1 MTGIR
6 LTQLLRVALRNFRR
20 SRLQAALATLA
31 ALSGTGGIVVCSGYG
46 AAGRA
51 KIFDQ
56 FRRMGTNLVIVTPQ
70 QSRAVGGRARTGA
83 IVTTLREGDYKA
95 ILRAVPAIAASS
107 PTVATTLRL
116 RANDLTKNTT
126 VVGCLPDFFAIRS
139 WRADKGAL
147 FSAVDDAREQRVA
160 LLGTTTARDLFGTG
174 DPVGRRIILGSVPF
188 IVWGVLAERGQGVDA
203 ANEDAQVY
211 VPLKT
216 AMRRLLN
223 QDYFAS
229 ILLEINSWEAMDAGA
244 GDIASVL
251 TGRHRFVLFG
261 GPDFEVQNQKSL
273 IETQLAAFA
282 RLTFY
287 LRWIAASMVAVASL
301 GIFGVAWIAV
311 GNRRREI
318 GTCRAIGATAG
329 DMLAQYVAEG
339 IAGPVLGCAIGIAA
353 AWPAL
358 RIIDARV
365 GQPFLFSPELA
376 GYAFLAS
383 IALYTSA
390 TLATCWRTTRIR
402 PYAALRSE

>member
-6 LTQLLRVALRNFRR
+6 LTQLLRVGLRNFRR
-20 SRLQAALATLA
+20 SRLQAALATLS

-56 FRRMGTNLVIVTPQ
+56 FRSMGTNLVLVTPR

-83 IVTTLREGDYKA
+83 IATTLREGDYKA
-95 ILRAVPAIAASS
+95 ILRAVPEIAASS
-107 PTVATTLRL
+107 PTVATTLRM
-116 RANDLTKNTT
+116 RAGDLTKSTT
-126 VVGCLPDFFAIRS
+126 VVGCLPDFFVIRR
-139 WRADKGAL
+139 WGADKGAL
-147 FSAVDDAREQRVA
+147 FSAVDDATEQRVA

-174 DPVGRRIILGSVPF
+174 DPVGRRIILGSGPF
-188 IVWGVLAERGQGVDA
+188 IVSGVLAERGQGVDA
-203 ANEDAQVY
+203 ANEDTQVY

-229 ILLEINSWEAMDAGA
+229 ILVEINSWEAMDAGA
-244 GDIASVL
+244 GEIAGVL
-251 TGRHRFVLFG
+251 AGRHRFFLFG

-287 LRWIAASMVAVASL
+287 LRWIAVSMLAVASL

-318 GTCRAIGATAG
+318 GTCRAIGATAA
-329 DMLAQYVAEG
+329 DVLAQYAAEG
-339 IAGPVLGCAIGIAA
+339 IAGPALGCAAGIAA
-353 AWPAL
+353 AWPTL
-358 RIIDARV
+358 RIIDARI
-365 GQPFLFSPELA
+365 GQPFLFSPALA
-376 GYAFLAS
+376 GYAALVS

-402 PYAALRSE
+402 PSTALRSE

>member
-1 MTGIR
+1 MR
-6 LTQLLRVALRNFRR
+6 LAQLVRVALRNFCR

-56 FRRMGTNLVIVTPQ
+56 FRRMGTNLVIVTPR

-95 ILRAVPAIAASS
+95 ILRAVPNIASSS

-116 RANDLTKNTT
+116 RAGDLTKNTT
-126 VVGCLPDFFAIRS
+126 VVGCQPDFFTIRS
-139 WRADKGAL
+139 WGINKGEL
-147 FSAVDDAREQRVA
+147 FSAVDDARELRVA

-174 DPVGRRIILGSVPF
+174 DPVGRRLIIGSVPF
-188 IVWGVLAERGQGVDA
+188 IVSGVLAERGQGLDA

-211 VPLKT
+211 IPLKT
-216 AMRRLLN
+216 AMRRVLN
-223 QDYFAS
+223 QDYFS
-229 ILLEINSWEAMDAGA
+229 TILLEVNSWETMDSGA
-244 GDIASVL
+244 GEIASVL
-251 TGRHRFVLFG
+251 ASRHRFILSG

-287 LRWIAASMVAVASL
+287 LRLLAASIVAVASL

-318 GTCRAIGATAG
+318 GTCRAIGATSG
-329 DMLAQYVAEG
+329 DMLAQYAAEG
-339 IAGPVLGCAIGIAA
+339 IAGPLLGCAAGIPA
-353 AWPAL
+353 AWLAL

-365 GQPFLFSPELA
+365 GQPFLFSPVLA
-376 GYAFLAS
+376 GYAALVS
-383 IALYTSA
+383 IALYSSA
-390 TLATCWRTTRIR
+390 TLATGWRTAKIQPST
-402 PYAALRSE
+402 ALRSE